1 MTNVEGDLVLEEY
14 LFSDDGRVP
23 NNSSLPLILYRG
35 VLEVGPRAP
44 TVCEALFAKH
54 GWGGAWR
61 NGIYAHHHYH
71 STAHEVLGITAGSVR
86 VRLGGESGRTVEVRA
101 GDVVIIPAGVAH
113 KNEGASPDLI
123 VVGAYPE
130 GKSPDMCR
138 PTTQDRERVLRNIS
152 RVPLPAFD
160 PVTGKAGPL
169 LNRWRAT
176 DRPRP
181 AAL

>member
-1 MTNVEGDLVLEEY
+1 MAST
-14 LFSDDGRVP
+14 
-23 NNSSLPLILYRG
+23 
-35 VLEVGPRAP
+35 
-44 TVCEALFAKH
+44 
-54 GWGGAWR
+54 
-61 NGIYAHHHYH
+61 AHHHYH

-138 PTTQDRERVLRNIS
+138 PSTQDRERVLRNIS

-160 PVTGKAGPL
+160 PVTGKAGPTPQPVAGH
-169 LNRWRAT
+169 RSAPTGGRYRDPAGYRQ
-176 DRPRP
+176 RPV
-181 AAL
+181 